1 MDRSPPPQNQ
11 ETANPKPANQRGAR
25 NNARLALLL
34 GGLVCGMVGLSFA
47 AVPLYQLFCQVT
59 GLGGT
64 TQVAESLPEQPI
76 DRVINVRFN
85 ADIDSG
91 LPWAFQPSE
100 REVTLKVGEQGL
112 TYYVAA
118 SRADIPTTGH
128 ATFNVTPLK
137 AGQYFNKIHCFC
149 FDEQTLEP
157 GQRVEM
163 GVNFFVDPA
172 IAEDPNLDDVK
183 TITLSYTF
191 FRTPEDKAREEA
203 IKEQVSHMNEAD
215 QGAAPVQTIN

>member
-1 MDRSPPPQNQ
+1 M
-11 ETANPKPANQRGAR
+11 TNPAPNDQKAQKGKQRG
-25 NNARLALLL
+25 NARVALML

-47 AVPLYQLFCQVT
+47 AVPLYQIFCQVT

-64 TQVAESLPEQPI
+64 TQVADALPEQAI
-76 DRVINVRFN
+76 DRRITVRFN

-91 LPWAFQPSE
+91 LPWRFQPKE
-100 REVTLKVGEQGL
+100 REITLKVGEQGL
-112 TYYVAA
+112 TFYEAA
-118 SRADIPTTGH
+118 SLAEVPTTGH

-149 FDEQTLEP
+149 FEEQTLAAGEA
-157 GQRVEM
+157 VDM

-172 IAEDPNLDDVK
+172 IAEDPNLDEVQ

-191 FRTPEDKAREEA
+191 FRTPEDKAREKA
-203 IKEQVSHMNEAD
+203 GQDQISKVEQARDDIVAGES
-215 QGAAPVQTIN
+215 IN